1 VKRGPVLLLG
11 AALLLGC
18 SDTAG
23 LGSTERTYRMGFS
36 AIPPRPDNAVALASL
51 NSWATRADAGIMH
64 LSIPWTV
71 LLAGTDAE
79 TEVRT
84 VQLPLAQFYRGHGFV
99 LVVTLDVTDGLNR
112 AQEDPALIAA
122 GRSITDTAI
131 QRLYRTYVTAIDTIL
146 HPEYLGLAAE
156 TNLIRAAAP
165 APVYAAVV
173 TMTNA
178 AAAEQR
184 SLGTPSLLYVSV
196 QVETAWGR
204 LVSGGPYVGIAQD
217 RSDFPFIDAI
227 GLSSYPY
234 LGSFADPED
243 LPDDYYSRLV
253 DPPALPVMVV
263 EGGWPSMS
271 AAGFVTSAVE
281 QARYIHRQGQ
291 LLDRAAA
298 VGVFQLTFT
307 DLDLVAAPPPPG
319 SILPLFATLGLVDTA
334 LIPKPALASWDSLFD
349 RRLKP

>member
-1 VKRGPVLLLG
+1 MNRRLWCFLG
-11 AALLLGC
+11 ACLVVGC
-18 SDTAG
+18 SDTDGAPP
-23 LGSTERTYRMGFS
+23 TRTYRMGFS
-36 AIPPRPDNAVALASL
+36 AIPPRNDLTVALASL
-51 NSWATRADAGIMH
+51 NLWATRADAGIMH

-71 LLAGTDAE
+71 LLGGTAAE

-84 VQLPLAQFYRGHGFV
+84 VQLPLAQFYRGHGFA
-99 LVVTLDVTDGLNR
+99 LMVTLDPTDGLNR

-122 GRSITDTAI
+122 GRSIADTAI

-146 HPEYLGLAAE
+146 HPDYLGLAAE

-165 APVYAAVV
+165 DAVYAAVV
-173 TMTNA
+173 TMTND

-184 SLGTPSLLYVSV
+184 GLGTTSRLYVSV
-196 QVETAWGR
+196 QVEVAWGR
-204 LVSGGPYVGIAQD
+204 LAGAGPYVGIAQD
-217 RSDFPFIDAI
+217 RADFPFIDAI

-234 LGSFADPED
+234 LAGFADPAD

-253 DPPALPVMVV
+253 EPPQLAVMVV

-271 AAGFVTSAVE
+271 AGTFVTSPSK
-281 QARYIHRQGQ
+281 QAQYLHRQGQ

-298 VGVFQLTFT
+298 IGVFQLTFT
-307 DLDLVAAPPPPG
+307 DIDLVASPPPPG

-334 LIPKPALASWDSLFD
+334 LIPKPSLASWDSLFD
-349 RRLKP
+349 RRLRP